1 MKLDRDVAKKATT
14 MKEKSLLKWIS
25 ANALGLGVGFVAA
38 LQTGMFIQFGFDTE
52 IHWKFVPPDPGGLV
66 YAAILMS
73 MLVGGAIMGSAQ
85 ALILRSRSVR
95 VAPWILSTTTGF
107 VLIAAVEWP
116 LMAANLWGRIPGPAE
131 PIIIVVGGGS
141 LAGILQYLALRR
153 QGIVASKWLA
163 LWVGGLVASL
173 VPTALLFMSLEG
185 LGLSPSWPMEVFL
198 TGFVVAGVA
207 AWISGRA
214 LFAATLRHEEAA

>member
-1 MKLDRDVAKKATT
+1 MK
-14 MKEKSLLKWIS
+14 KEPLLKWIS

-38 LQTGMFIQFGFDTE
+38 LQTGMLVQFGLDTE
-52 IHWKFVPPDPGGLV
+52 MHWKPLPPDRLA
-66 YAAILMS
+66 YAADLVSLPIL
-73 MLVGGAIMGSAQ
+73 GAILGSVQ
-85 ALILRSRSVR
+85 ALILRTRSVR
-95 VAPWILSTTTGF
+95 VVRWILSTTMGF
-107 VLIAAVEWP
+107 GLIAAVEWP